1 MKRYKILTWVPS
13 IPLIGFLETFELDA
27 LKIPP
32 DLLFM
37 ITASEVDVK
46 LSLATE
52 PLSNAGHPFEFP
64 ELPPILSGING
75 SIDSVT
81 IELRQG
87 SSSSCTIFVEFTE
100 EVTFLGLKIG
110 FVCVNTFFK
119 LDRVLLKYKFTCSNT
134 KLILF

>member
-1 MKRYKILTWVPS
+1 MIE
-13 IPLIGFLETFELDA
+13 FLEIFELDA

-37 ITASEVDVK
+37 ITPSELDVK

-52 PLSNAGHPFEFP
+52 PGSVVEHPFELR

-81 IELRQG
+81 IELRHG

-100 EVTFLGLKIG
+100 EVTFLGLKL
-110 FVCVNTFFK
+110 VSY
-119 LDRVLLKYKFTCSNT
+119 L
-134 KLILF
+134 